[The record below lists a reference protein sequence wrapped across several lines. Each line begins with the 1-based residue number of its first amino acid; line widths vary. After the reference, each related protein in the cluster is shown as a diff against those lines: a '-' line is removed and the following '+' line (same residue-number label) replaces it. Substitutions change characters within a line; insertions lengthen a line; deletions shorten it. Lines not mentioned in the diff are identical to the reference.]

1 MLRATSI
8 VRRTAVAAGAVA
20 DTLTLDYEQRHRRRI
35 AMTADG
41 GLAFLLDLDR
51 ATLLDDG
58 DAVRLE
64 DGRLV
69 AIRAA
74 PQRLVEIRAGEP
86 LRLQKIIWH
95 LGNRH
100 VPTEITEDAVY
111 IAEDHVL
118 VEMVRGL
125 GACVAPVERP
135 FRPEGGAYEQAAAH
149 PHAGHNGHAQA
160 HGHDHD

>member
-1 MLRATSI
+1 VLRATTV
-8 VRRTAVAAGAVA
+8 VRRPAVAAGAIA
-20 DTLTLDYEQRHRRRI
+20 DTLTLDYDQRHRRRI

-51 ATLLDDG
+51 AAVLDEG

-69 AIRAA
+69 QIKAA
-74 PQRLVEIRAGEP
+74 PQHLVEIRAEDP

-100 VPTEITEDAVY
+100 VPTEITGDAVY
-111 IAEDHVL
+111 IVEDHVL
-118 VEMVRGL
+118 VDMVRGL
-125 GACVAPVERP
+125 GARVTRVRRP
-135 FRPEGGAYEQAAAH
+135 FRPEGGAYGHEAVH
-149 PHAGHNGHAQA
+149 GHAGGDE
-160 HGHDHD
+160 HDHDHD

>member
-1 MLRATSI
+1 MLRATTV
-8 VRRTAVAAGAVA
+8 VRRPAVPAGAVA
-20 DTLTLDYEQRHRRRI
+20 DTLTLDYAQRHRRRI

-51 ATLLDDG
+51 ATVLDEG
-58 DAVRLE
+58 DAVKLE

-69 AIRAA
+69 QIKAA
-74 PQRLVEIRAGEP
+74 PQRLVEIRADDV

-100 VPTEITEDAVY
+100 VPAEITEGAVY
-111 IAEDHVL
+111 ILEDHVL

-125 GACVAPVERP
+125 GARVARVERP
-135 FRPEGGAYEQAAAH
+135 FRPEGGAYDHDAAH
-149 PHAGHNGHAQA
+149 RDTGSSAHA
-160 HGHDHD
+160 HGHDHG

>member
-1 MLRATSI
+1 MLRATSV
-8 VRRTAVAAGAVA
+8 VRHNAVPAGAVA

-35 AMTADG
+35 VMMADG

-58 DAVRLE
+58 DALRLE

-74 PQRLVEIRAGEP
+74 AQRLVEIRAGDP

-100 VPTEITEDAVY
+100 VPTEITQDAVY

-125 GACVAPVERP
+125 GASVARVERP
-135 FRPEGGAYEQAAAH
+135 FRPEGGAYAHEATHRHDGH
-149 PHAGHNGHAQA
+149 PHDHS
-160 HGHDHD
+160 HGHD

>member
-1 MLRATSI
+1 

-100 VPTEITEDAVY
+100 VPTEIAEDAVY

>member
-1 MLRATSI
+1 MLRATTV
-8 VRRTAVAAGAVA
+8 VRHPAVADGAVA
-20 DTLTLDYEQRHRRRI
+20 DTLTLDYDQRHRRRI

-51 ATLLDDG
+51 ATVLDEG

-69 AIRAA
+69 QIKAA
-74 PQRLVEIRAGEP
+74 PQHLVEIRAGDP

-100 VPTEITEDAVY
+100 VPAEITQDAVY
-111 IAEDHVL
+111 IAQDHVL

-125 GACVAPVERP
+125 GARVARVERP
-135 FRPEGGAYEQAAAH
+135 FRPEGGAYDHEATH
-149 PHAGHNGHAQA
+149 RHAGRNGHAHD
-160 HGHDHD
+160 HGHD